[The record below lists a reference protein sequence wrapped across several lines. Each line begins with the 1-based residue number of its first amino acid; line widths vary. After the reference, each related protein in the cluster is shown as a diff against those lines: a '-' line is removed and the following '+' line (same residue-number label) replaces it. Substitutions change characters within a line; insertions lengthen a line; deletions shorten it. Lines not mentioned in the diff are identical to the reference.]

1 LTAFP
6 DPDGCSAIGFL
17 SVAVGLF
24 DLIWRGVEYRRRRLR
39 ARRAR
44 RQS

>member
-1 LTAFP
+1 LTPYP
-6 DPDGCSAIGFL
+6 DPDGCTAAGFL

-24 DLIWRGVEYRRRRLR
+24 DLIWRAVEYRRRRQR
-39 ARRAR
+39 AKRAR